1 MTTQSSRRALQLR
14 LWALFMFFFIPGL
27 LMASWA
33 TRTPAIRDLLALSTA
48 EMGVVLFGLSVGSM
62 SGILCSA
69 WLVKRFGTRK
79 VIRTTMSFAVL
90 GMLVLSL
97 ALWVTSAPLFAF
109 GLAIFGASFGS
120 AEVAINVE
128 GAAIEREMNKTV
140 LPMMHGFYSLGTL
153 AGAGIGMAL
162 TALGIPFDRV
172 DHDPAEDMADCAV
185 ISQALGADICK
196 NLLLTPRNRSA
207 FYLLAMPGDKPF
219 VTKDL
224 SKQIGSSRLSFATAE
239 DLEQLLGV
247 QPGSASVLGLLND
260 TEHRVTLV
268 LDRAVAESRWFGC
281 HPCRNTSSL
290 RLRTEDVLEK
300 FLPHTGHV
308 PLVVEL

>member
-1 MTTQSSRRALQLR
+1 MELVNGRPANCAGR
-14 LWALFMFFFIPGL
+14 LEKE
-27 LMASWA
+27 
-33 TRTPAIRDLLALSTA
+33 IRCYDLLD
-48 EMGVVLFGLSVGSM
+48 
-62 SGILCSA
+62 
-69 WLVKRFGTRK
+69 
-79 VIRTTMSFAVL
+79 
-90 GMLVLSL
+90 
-97 ALWVTSAPLFAF
+97 
-109 GLAIFGASFGS
+109 
-120 AEVAINVE
+120 
-128 GAAIEREMNKTV
+128 
-140 LPMMHGFYSLGTL
+140 SLGIDYRRIDHEAAMTME
-153 AGAGIGMAL
+153 ACEEI
-162 TALGIPFDRV
+162 DRV
-172 DHDPAEDMADCAV
+172 LDAV
-185 ISQALGADICK
+185 ICK

-219 VTKDL
+219 VTREL

-260 TEHRVTLV
+260 KEHRVILV

-308 PLVVEL
+308 PLVVEF